1 MIKSSLCGIK
11 QEVQQEMKILKSD
24 LQTTLDDKIQKTTT
38 ELKTDVAKKLDE
50 FRTDLQKDE
59 NLLNTDVSNQT
70 SEVSQDLK
78 SKIFIIIKI
87 LILTRVLLSDSNDKT
102 EQSERRLEKIR
113 EEDIMTYSSCCWFRI
128 YKKIIFSISWIN
140 TN

>member
-1 MIKSSLCGIK
+1 MIKSSLSGIK

-24 LQTTLDDKIQKTTT
+24 LQKALDDKIQKTTT
-38 ELKTDVAKKLDE
+38 ELQTDVAKKLVE

-59 NLLNTDVSNQT
+59 NLLKIDVLNQT

-87 LILTRVLLSDSNDKT
+87 FNLTRVLLSDPNDK
-102 EQSERRLEKIR
+102 EQQPERRLEKIR
-113 EEDIMTYSSCCWFRI
+113 KEDIMTYSSCCWFRI
-128 YKKIIFSISWIN
+128 YKKITFSIS
-140 TN
+140 